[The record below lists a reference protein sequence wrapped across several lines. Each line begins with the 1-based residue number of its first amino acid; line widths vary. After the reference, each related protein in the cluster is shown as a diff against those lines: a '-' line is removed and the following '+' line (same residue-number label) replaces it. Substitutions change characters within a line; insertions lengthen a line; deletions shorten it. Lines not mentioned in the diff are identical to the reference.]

1 MSILIGSVSAFYAV
15 NIAWLSFECWRA
27 PLVDENFIIV
37 QEGKMLWEVCY
48 RILKVSSRVRLQIRD
63 EVLVYVGKRSSD

>member
-27 PLVDENFIIV
+27 PLVDDNFNII
-37 QEGKMLWEVCY
+37 QEGKTFREAGY
-48 RILKVSSRVRLQIRD
+48 RFADACSRLISVD
-63 EVLVYVGKRSSD
+63 